1 MCTQSRNK
9 EKREDFSISRHWRKI
24 LNSFSITSAL
34 YLRYNCT
41 FKLRCLKKKKKLHF
55 RPTREARPIV
65 TDDESRETYSGSG
78 CSTDGSWEGRSW
90 SEHLSQ
96 SWCRPTV
103 PYTPHTEE
111 VDPNRDSIVIKD
123 SSTGGSFTGISP
135 HQLVKWVQPGE
146 KACVFGTEQLCCL
159 VCWLM
164 ISNRN
169 HGN

>member
-9 EKREDFSISRHWRKI
+9 EKREDFSISHNWQKI
-24 LNSFSITSAL
+24 LSSFSITSAL
-34 YLRYNCT
+34 YLRYNCAL
-41 FKLRCLKKKKKLHF
+41 KPRCLKKTLHF
-55 RPTREARPIV
+55 RPAREARPILM
-65 TDDESRETYSGSG
+65 DDESGETYSGSG
-78 CSTDGSWEGRSW
+78 CSTGGSWEGRSW
-90 SEHLSQ
+90 SEHPSQ

-123 SSTGGSFTGISP
+123 SSTSGSLAGISP
-135 HQLVKWVQPGE
+135 HQLVKWVQAGE
-146 KACVFGTEQLCCL
+146 KACVFGTGQLCPL
-159 VCWLM
+159 VCVWLM

>member
-1 MCTQSRNK
+1 MCTRSRNK
-9 EKREDFSISRHWRKI
+9 EKSEDFSISRHWRKI

-41 FKLRCLKKKKKLHF
+41 LKPWCLKKMLRF
-55 RPTREARPIV
+55 RSAREARPILM
-65 TDDESRETYSGSG
+65 DDKSGETYSGSG
-78 CSTDGSWEGRSW
+78 CSIGGSWEGRSW

-123 SSTGGSFTGISP
+123 SSTSGSFAGISP

-146 KACVFGTEQLCCL
+146 KACVFGTEQLCRLICL
-159 VCWLM
+159 WLM

-169 HGN
+169 HGH